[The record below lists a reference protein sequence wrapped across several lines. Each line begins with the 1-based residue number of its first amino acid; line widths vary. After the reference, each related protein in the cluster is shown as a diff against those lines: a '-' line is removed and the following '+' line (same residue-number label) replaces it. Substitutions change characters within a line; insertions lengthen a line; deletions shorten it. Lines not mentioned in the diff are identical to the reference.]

1 MKNYA
6 DWADYYPPRRRIT
19 DFKKIAERSRCK
31 KPQYTW
37 LQLQRKLLLLHGCWQ
52 VTYLYVNC
60 CRGLLSAWIRA
71 EKPWGLTPKP
81 AKCSN
86 CTVLNQSNDFLTFP
100 KSRLRAVS
108 LGRDN
113 ASPHNSLFRR
123 SHTHDA
129 ASAFTDFRAKERPIA
144 VYPKRDLEGRI
155 TILINSGR
163 AESKAGHLELCPWSC
178 ARGPLVCRGS
188 WDGATDWWSE
198 LIAKRSS
205 E

>member
-1 MKNYA
+1 M
-6 DWADYYPPRRRIT
+6 
-19 DFKKIAERSRCK
+19 
-31 KPQYTW
+31 
-37 LQLQRKLLLLHGCWQ
+37 
-52 VTYLYVNC
+52 NC

-86 CTVLNQSNDFLTFP
+86 CTVLNQSNDFLTFS

-108 LGRDN
+108 LARDN

-123 SHTHDA
+123 SHTHNA
-129 ASAFTDFRAKERPIA
+129 ARAFTDFRAKERLFA
-144 VYPKRDLEGRI
+144 VYSKRDLDGRV
-155 TILINSGR
+155 TISINSGR
-163 AESKAGHLELCPWSC
+163 VKSTAGQQVQQQFFSSHLELCPWSC